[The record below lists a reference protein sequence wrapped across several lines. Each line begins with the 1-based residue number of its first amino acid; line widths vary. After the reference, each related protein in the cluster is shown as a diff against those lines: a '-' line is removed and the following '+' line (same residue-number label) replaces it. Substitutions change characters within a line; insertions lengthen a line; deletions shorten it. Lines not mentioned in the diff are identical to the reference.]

1 MTSAWLTIEGL
12 TVKFGGVVA
21 LNGVSIDVGKGE
33 IVGLIGPNGSGKT
46 TLFNVL
52 TGFVPPEAGRISLA
66 GVPIGG
72 LQPHLVARCGVAR
85 TFQDLRLIHGLTALE
100 NVLLS
105 FPDQPGEDIAALPF
119 RLVSARRVEAG
130 NRKEAGI
137 LLERAGIGP
146 TTNQPAGELSY
157 GQQKLL
163 TLACAM
169 ARNAT
174 LLLLDE
180 PIAGVAPA
188 LARQTLDLILGLNRE
203 GRTIILIE
211 HDMQFVRA
219 ACHRV
224 VLLQSG
230 VIVANARPD
239 DDVLPV
245 KLAQAYLD

>member
-1 MTSAWLTIEGL
+1 MTSGWLTIQGL

-21 LNGVSIDVGKGE
+21 LNGASIDIGKGE
-33 IVGLIGPNGSGKT
+33 IVGLIGPNGAGKT

-52 TGFVPPEAGRISLA
+52 SGFVRPEAGSIALA
-66 GVPIGG
+66 GQSIAD
-72 LQPHLVARCGVAR
+72 LRPHVVARRGVAR
-85 TFQDLRLIHGLTALE
+85 TFQDLRLIQGLTALE

-119 RLVSARRVEAG
+119 RFAIARLTEAA
-130 NRKEAGI
+130 NRKAARV

-146 TTNQPAGELSY
+146 TANQPAGELSY

-188 LARQTLDLILGLNRE
+188 LARQTLDVILELNRE

-211 HDMQFVRA
+211 HDMVFVRA

-224 VLLQSG
+224 ILLQSG
-230 VIVANARPD
+230 MVVASGHPD
-239 DDVLPV
+239 DDTLPV